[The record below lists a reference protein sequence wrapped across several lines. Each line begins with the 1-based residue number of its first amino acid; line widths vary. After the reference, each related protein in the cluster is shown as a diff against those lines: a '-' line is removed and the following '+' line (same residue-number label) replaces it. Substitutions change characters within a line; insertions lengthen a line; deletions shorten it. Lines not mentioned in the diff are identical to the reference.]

1 MSVEN
6 ENQEID
12 NTEGQEQSQEQQI
25 ATWNIVEPTST
36 PTEGV
41 TRLYEQNTE
50 EQETNSETST
60 EEQSETQ
67 ETESEQQETQEEQ
80 GNETAQSEIDESKVI
95 DFLKAKGFNAE
106 TLEDLKPKEVAELD
120 EEAKKYLD
128 YKKETGRGYKDFLET
143 QKDWQTE
150 DKEVVLLQNLKAE
163 NPTLTDSQI
172 ERLFKRKYDVSEEY
186 DEDVILDKEIE
197 IEKDYQRGLKLLEDQ
212 KEKYMIRKG
221 FDESLPEEVKQKVQ
235 AFDSF
240 QKQQE
245 ENAIALEKSR
255 ADFVAKTESVFSKDF
270 EGFKVKIGD
279 TEFKIK
285 PENVEEAKSTLSDL
299 SNFDK
304 KFFDQTTGELK
315 DPQGY
320 YKAIHFALNP
330 DEVAK
335 HFINVG
341 KALQAEAD
349 EREAKNIQ
357 TKASQGQSADF
368 SKNVTTWR
376 TVNP

>member
-1 MSVEN
+1 MKDEEEV
-6 ENQEID
+6 ID
-12 NTEGQEQSQEQQI
+12 NAEGQEQNQEQQT
-25 ATWNIVEPTST
+25 ATWNIVDPNEAQGI
-36 PTEGV
+36 GV
-41 TRLYEQNTE
+41 TKLYEEAPVE
-50 EQETNSETST
+50 EVIN
-60 EEQSETQ
+60 EEAKPAEEVEEVIEEEKQIE
-67 ETESEQQETQEEQ
+67 ENAEQQV
-80 GNETAQSEIDESKVI
+80 EIDESKVI
-95 DFLKAKGFNAE
+95 DFLKAQGFKAE

-143 QKDWQTE
+143 QKDWKSE
-150 DKEVVLLQNLKAE
+150 EKEVVLLQNLRAE

-186 DEDVILDKEIE
+186 DDDVILDKQIE

-212 KEKYMIRKG
+212 KEKYMVRKG

-255 ADFVAKTESVFSKDF
+255 ADFVAKTDSVFSKDF
-270 EGFKVKIGD
+270 EGFKVKVGD
-279 TEFKIK
+279 SEFKIK
-285 PENVEEAKSTLSDL
+285 PENVEEAKKTLSDL

-320 YKAIHFALNP
+320 YKAIHFAMNP
-330 DEVAK
+330 DKMAE

-341 KALQAEAD
+341 KAMQAEAD

-357 TKASQGQSADF
+357 TNASKGHNTDF
-368 SKNVTTWR
+368 SKDVPKWR